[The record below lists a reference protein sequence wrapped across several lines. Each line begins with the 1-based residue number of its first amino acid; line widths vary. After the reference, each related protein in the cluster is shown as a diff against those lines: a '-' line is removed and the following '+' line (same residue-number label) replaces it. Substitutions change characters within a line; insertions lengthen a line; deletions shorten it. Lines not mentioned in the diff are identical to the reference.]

1 MVGLSQLRG
10 INLLEGS
17 VAGFLGS
24 WLPSLLS
31 AMCWGHDAL
40 EMELAGRHGGAQDS
54 FSITFLL
61 DGVLSAF

>member
-31 AMCWGHDAL
+31 AMCWGHNAL
-40 EMELAGRHGGAQDS
+40 ETELAGRHGGAQN
-54 FSITFLL
+54 SITFLL